1 MSVTFWQAILLGALQ
16 GLTEF
21 LPVSS
26 SAHLILVQ
34 RLLPGFSQPG
44 ILFDVMLHVGT
55 LVAVVVYFPGED
67 RRPPARRASRRDA
80 AARRAAWK
88 MALLLA
94 VSVGAHGGADAPA
107 EEVRP
112 RRDGRTSRRIGPR
125 PARTSVLLARGAGRR
140 REARRGGADARGDA
154 PRATRSSSAPSSRFS
169 ALFRG
174 LSRSGNTISDGPL
187 RRPLAARRGR
197 VLLPPLGPDDPRRGR
212 SSRTSASTARP
223 GTSSTAGSHLGVY
236 LAGMAVAA
244 VVGYVAVAALLRLV
258 VSMKLQP
265 FIVYCAL
272 LGTAVLVA
280 GLL

>member
-1 MSVTFWQAILLGALQ
+1 MSVTFWQAILLGTLQ

-34 RLLPGFSQPG
+34 RLLPGFAQPG

-55 LVAVVVYFPGED
+55 LVAVVIYF
-67 RRPPARRASRRDA
+67 RAKIGGLLRDAVSRDA

-94 VSVGAHGGADAPA
+94 VSVGLTGALTLPLKQFAL
-107 EEVRP
+107 
-112 RRDGRTSRRIGPR
+112 DGMDDLPRIGL
-125 PARTSVLLARGAGRR
+125 ALLTTSLLLAAAQRVG
-140 REARRGGADARGDA
+140 ARRGDGGRTLEELRLSDAVLIGAFQ
-154 PRATRSSSAPSSRFS
+154 SLS

-174 LSRSGNTISDGPL
+174 LSRSGNTISMGL
-187 RRPLAARRGR
+187 FAGLSRRAAAEYAFLLSVPTILAAALVENVSEYRATGHL
-197 VLLPPLGPDDPRRGR
+197 V
-212 SSRTSASTARP
+212 
-223 GTSSTAGSHLGVY
+223 TAGSHLGVY
-236 LAGMAVAA
+236 LAGMTAAA

-272 LGTAVLVA
+272 LGTAVLLA

>member
-26 SAHLILVQ
+26 SAHLILAQ

-55 LVAVVVYFPGED
+55 LVAVIVYFREKIGGLLCG
-67 RRPPARRASRRDA
+67 AVSRDL

-94 VSVGAHGGADAPA
+94 VSVGLTGAVTLPLKKLAMEGMDDLP
-107 EEVRP
+107 
-112 RRDGRTSRRIGPR
+112 RIGL
-125 PARTSVLLARGAGRR
+125 ALLATSVLLTAAQAVGS
-140 REARRGGADARGDA
+140 RRGDGGRTLEEMRVSDAALIGGLQ
-154 PRATRSSSAPSSRFS
+154 SLSAIFH
-169 ALFRG
+169 G
-174 LSRSGNTISDGPL
+174 LSRSGNTITMGLFSGL
-187 RRPLAARRGR
+187 SRRAAAEYSFLLAIPTILAAALVENVSEYRATGHL
-197 VLLPPLGPDDPRRGR
+197 V
-212 SSRTSASTARP
+212 AS
-223 GTSSTAGSHLGVY
+223 GSHLGIY
-236 LAGMAVAA
+236 LAGMGAA
-244 VVGYVAVAALLRLV
+244 ALVGYFAVAALLRLV
-258 VSMKLQP
+258 VAMKLQP
-265 FIVYCAL
+265 FIIYTAL

>member
-34 RLLPGFSQPG
+34 RLLPGFEQPG

-55 LVAVVVYFPGED
+55 LVAVVVYFREKIGGLLRGAVSPD
-67 RRPPARRASRRDA
+67 L

-94 VSVGAHGGADAPA
+94 VSVGCTGALTLPMKRFALEGMDDL
-107 EEVRP
+107 P
-112 RRDGRTSRRIGPR
+112 RIGLALLATSALLTAAQAVGSRRADGGR
-125 PARTSVLLARGAGRR
+125 SVEEMRLSDAAIVGAFQ
-140 REARRGGADARGDA
+140 
-154 PRATRSSSAPSSRFS
+154 SLSAIFH
-169 ALFRG
+169 G
-174 LSRSGNTISDGPL
+174 LSRSGNTITMGLFSGL
-187 RRPLAARRGR
+187 SRRAAAEYSFLLSIPTILAAALVENVSEYR
-197 VLLPPLGPDDPRRGR
+197 
-212 SSRTSASTARP
+212 ASGHVA
-223 GTSSTAGSHLGVY
+223 TAGNHLGVY
-236 LAGMAVAA
+236 TLGMATAA
-244 VVGYVAVAALLRLV
+244 VVGYFAVAALLRLV
-258 VSMKLQP
+258 VAMKLQP
-265 FIVYCAL
+265 FIIYTAL

>member
-34 RLLPGFSQPG
+34 RLLPGFVQPG

-55 LVAVVVYFPGED
+55 LVAVVATFRERIGALLRGAV
-67 RRPPARRASRRDA
+67 SRDE
-80 AARRAAWK
+80 AARRAAWR

-94 VSVGAHGGADAPA
+94 VSVGLTGILALPLKKLALEGMENLPRIGLALLTTALLLGAAQ
-107 EEVRP
+107 VIGT
-112 RRDGRTSRRIGPR
+112 RRGEGGRTLEEMRFSDAVLIG
-125 PARTSVLLARGAGRR
+125 AFQT
-140 REARRGGADARGDA
+140 
-154 PRATRSSSAPSSRFS
+154 FS

-174 LSRSGNTISDGPL
+174 LSRSGNTISMGL
-187 RRPLAARRGR
+187 FAGLSRRAAAEYSFLLSVPTILAAALVENLSEYRATGHL
-197 VLLPPLGPDDPRRGR
+197 V
-212 SSRTSASTARP
+212 TE
-223 GTSSTAGSHLGVY
+223 GSHLGIY
-236 LAGMAVAA
+236 LAGMATAA
-244 VVGYVAVAALLRLV
+244 VVGYVSVAALLRLV

-265 FIVYCAL
+265 FIIYCAV

>member
-34 RLLPGFSQPG
+34 RLLPGFVQPG

-55 LVAVVVYFPGED
+55 LVAVVATFRERIGALLRGAV
-67 RRPPARRASRRDA
+67 SRDE
-80 AARRAAWK
+80 AARRAAWR

-94 VSVGAHGGADAPA
+94 VSVGLTGILALPLKKLALEGMANLPRIGLALLTTALLLGAAQ
-107 EEVRP
+107 VIGT
-112 RRDGRTSRRIGPR
+112 RRGEGGRTLEEMRFSDAVLIG
-125 PARTSVLLARGAGRR
+125 AFQT
-140 REARRGGADARGDA
+140 
-154 PRATRSSSAPSSRFS
+154 FS

-174 LSRSGNTISDGPL
+174 LSRSGNTISMGL
-187 RRPLAARRGR
+187 FAGLSRRAAAEYSFLLSVPTILAAALVENLSEYRATGHL
-197 VLLPPLGPDDPRRGR
+197 V
-212 SSRTSASTARP
+212 TE
-223 GTSSTAGSHLGVY
+223 GSHLGVY
-236 LAGMAVAA
+236 LAGMATAA
-244 VVGYVAVAALLRLV
+244 VVGYVSVAALLRLV

-265 FIVYCAL
+265 FIIYCAV

>member
-26 SAHLILVQ
+26 SAHLILAQ

-55 LVAVVVYFPGED
+55 LVAVVVYFRKKIGGLLID
-67 RRPPARRASRRDA
+67 SVSRDA

-88 MALLLA
+88 VAGLLA
-94 VSVGAHGGADAPA
+94 VSVAATGALTLPLKQFALDGMDDL
-107 EEVRP
+107 P
-112 RRDGRTSRRIGPR
+112 RMGLGLLTTAGLLAAAQVVGTRRGEGGRTLEEMRFSDALLIG
-125 PARTSVLLARGAGRR
+125 AFQTL
-140 REARRGGADARGDA
+140 
-154 PRATRSSSAPSSRFS
+154 S

-174 LSRSGNTISDGPL
+174 LSRSGNTITMGLFTGLS
-187 RRPLAARRGR
+187 RRAAAEYAFLLSVPTILAAALVENVSEYRATGHL
-197 VLLPPLGPDDPRRGR
+197 VTD
-212 SSRTSASTARP
+212 
-223 GTSSTAGSHLGVY
+223 GSHLGVY
-236 LAGMAVAA
+236 LAGMATAA
-244 VVGYVAVAALLRLV
+244 VVGYAAVATLLRVV

-265 FIVYCAL
+265 FILYCAL
-272 LGTAVLVA
+272 LGTAVLLA

>member
-1 MSVTFWQAILLGALQ
+1 MSVTFWQAILLGTLQ

-55 LVAVVVYFPGED
+55 LVAVVVYFREKIGGLL
-67 RRPPARRASRRDA
+67 RDA
-80 AARRAAWK
+80 VSRDDAPRRAAWK
-88 MALLLA
+88 MAILLA
-94 VSVGAHGGADAPA
+94 VSVGLTGALTLPLKKLALEGMESLP
-107 EEVRP
+107 
-112 RRDGRTSRRIGPR
+112 RIGL
-125 PARTSVLLARGAGRR
+125 ALLATSILLTVAQAVGT
-140 REARRGGADARGDA
+140 RRGEGGRSLEEMRLSDAILIG
-154 PRATRSSSAPSSRFS
+154 TFQSFS

-174 LSRSGNTISDGPL
+174 LSRSGNTITMGLFAGLS
-187 RRPLAARRGR
+187 RRAAAEYSFLLSVPTILAAALVENVSEYRATGHL
-197 VLLPPLGPDDPRRGR
+197 V
-212 SSRTSASTARP
+212 
-223 GTSSTAGSHLGVY
+223 TAGSHLGVY
-236 LAGMAVAA
+236 AAGMATAA
-244 VVGYVAVAALLRLV
+244 IVGYFAVAALLRLV

-272 LGTAVLVA
+272 LGTAVLLA